1 MVESG
6 SKWSELNQTVLVLK
20 FVSNDCK
27 SAEFGQ
33 KNSKL
38 DEFGWKDCKS
48 AEKGLRTVVW
58 FE

>member
-27 SAEFGQ
+27 SAEFG
-33 KNSKL
+33 
-38 DEFGWKDCKS
+38 WKDCKS
-48 AEKGLRTVVW
+48 AEKGLSTVVR